1 MRAHTAMRA
10 HTTIALIVA
19 AGCASHGVERRQA
32 TATAATAAA
41 KPVVADP
48 EAWRAQAPPLKSMA
62 PYSPP
67 TVVHTTLANGIP
79 LYVVEN
85 RRTPIVAVRLVVRAG
100 SAAVGSEQ
108 AGLPALVART
118 VVSGAAGSHSADAL
132 ANELAKLGASTD
144 ASTTRDASFLS
155 MEVLR
160 DALAPALDRF
170 ADLVLRPALAAD
182 EVARARD
189 ELAAELRRRATE
201 PMSAAEDAL
210 RRISYGPAHAYAASD
225 LGTATTLDKLTPKD
239 VAALHRRLWRPRNL
253 ALIVAGDIDVA
264 SAKALLDAR
273 FGGWKDAG
281 AHGTPP
287 SLPLPPPS
295 RARRV
300 VLIDRPHA
308 RQAVVALGGLSPPR
322 RADEWSALT
331 VMNTVFGYDYASRLS
346 LKLREASG
354 FTYSIRSRLIP
365 SVGAGQLMVRA
376 GIALEKTASALR
388 AIFAEMDA
396 MRAQP
401 PAPAEL
407 EAARQASAQSLA
419 SRLETDV
426 DVAALV
432 ADAFIFALPDDFLS
446 RTIGALGSIS
456 AMDVRAA
463 AVELLRH
470 ETMPVIVVGP
480 AQQLEPQLR
489 AAGLGDVE
497 LLRTAD

>member
-1 MRAHTAMRA
+1 MSARAMMV
-10 HTTIALIVA
+10 LCVA
-19 AGCASHGVERRQA
+19 AGCANHGVERHPA
-32 TATAATAAA
+32 APVAATAAT
-41 KPVVADP
+41 KPVAADA
-48 EAWRAQAPPLKSMA
+48 EAWRGQPPPLRPMA
-62 PYSPP
+62 PYTPP
-67 TVVHTTLANGIP
+67 PVMRTTLANGIP

-85 RRTPIVAVRLVVRAG
+85 RRTPIVAVRLAVRAG
-100 SAAVGSEQ
+100 SGAVGSEQ

-118 VVSGAAGSHSADAL
+118 VVSGGAGGHRAEAL
-132 ANELAKLGASTD
+132 ANELAKLGTSID

-170 ADLVLRPALAAD
+170 ADLVLRPALAPD

-189 ELAAELRRRATE
+189 ELSAELRRRATD
-201 PMSAAEDAL
+201 PTSTAEDAL
-210 RRISYGPAHAYAASD
+210 RRISYGPTHAYAASD
-225 LGTATTLDKLTPKD
+225 LGTASTLATLTPKD
-239 VAALHRRLWRPRNL
+239 VAALHRRLWQPGNL
-253 ALIVAGDIDVA
+253 ALIVAGDIEVA
-264 SAKALLDAR
+264 QAKALLDAR
-273 FGGWKDAG
+273 FGGWKHAG
-281 AHGTPP
+281 VHRTPP
-287 SLPLPPPS
+287 SLPSPLPS
-295 RARRV
+295 TARRV
-300 VLIDRPHA
+300 VVIDRPHA

-322 RADEWSALT
+322 RADDWSALT
-331 VMNTVFGYDYASRLS
+331 VMNAVFGYDYASRLN

-365 SVGAGQLMVRA
+365 SVGAGQLTVRA
-376 GIALEKTASALR
+376 GIALDKTVSALR

-407 EAARQASAQSLA
+407 EAARQASEQSLA

-432 ADAFIFALPDDFLS
+432 ADAFVFALPDDFLS
-446 RTIGALGSIS
+446 QAISTLGSVS
-456 AMDVRAA
+456 AADVHAA
-463 AVELLRH
+463 AVELLRY

-489 AAGLGDVE
+489 AAGFGDVE
-497 LLRTAD
+497 VARSAD